1 MTNNKMERS
10 NDNSIEAEHELFGA
24 FDNAKKDQRRDD
36 ANKRG
41 AALRKAR
48 KERERLAV
56 ESTTWQPEIKP
67 YRRGQ

>member
-1 MTNNKMERS
+1 MTNNKIECS
-10 NDNSIEAEHELFGA
+10 HDNSKETEYELWVA
-24 FDNAKKDQRRDD
+24 FDNAKKEQRRDN

>member
-1 MTNNKMERS
+1 MTNNKIERS
-10 NDNSIEAEHELFGA
+10 NDNSIETEHELWVAFG
-24 FDNAKKDQRRDD
+24 NAKKEQRRDN

-41 AALRKAR
+41 VALRKAR

>member
-1 MTNNKMERS
+1 MRGLWR
-10 NDNSIEAEHELFGA
+10 AYGEL
-24 FDNAKKDQRRDD
+24 RRDN

>member
-1 MTNNKMERS
+1 MTNNKVERS
-10 NDNSIEAEHELFGA
+10 NDNSKETEHELWVA
-24 FDNAKKDQRRDD
+24 FDNAKKEQRRDN

-41 AALRKAR
+41 VALRKAR

-67 YRRGQ
+67 YRRG